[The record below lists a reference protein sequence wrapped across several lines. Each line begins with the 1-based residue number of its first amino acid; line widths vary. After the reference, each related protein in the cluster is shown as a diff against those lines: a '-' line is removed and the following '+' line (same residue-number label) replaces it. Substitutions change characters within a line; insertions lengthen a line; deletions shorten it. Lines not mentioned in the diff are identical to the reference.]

1 MSRKTKVILALA
13 VVAALILAGLVI
25 YWELSHGNRR
35 LVDTKNRFDY
45 AIIALPNGESV
56 EGKVSSWI
64 DYSDSDVVQV
74 TIKGKTY
81 LTSYTNVCLIN
92 N

>member
-35 LVDTKNRFDY
+35 LARHTPNRH
-45 AIIALPNGESV
+45 A
-56 EGKVSSWI
+56 
-64 DYSDSDVVQV
+64 
-74 TIKGKTY
+74 
-81 LTSYTNVCLIN
+81 
-92 N
+92 

>member
-13 VVAALILAGLVI
+13 VVAALILAGLLI

-35 LVDTKNRFDY
+35 LGDTSNRFDY
-45 AIIALPNGESV
+45 AIIGLPNGETV
-56 EGKVSSWI
+56 EGKVSSWN

-81 LTSYTNVCLIN
+81 LTSYVNVCLIN